1 MITVEDRMAELIRSV
16 EDEAPI
22 SYGRFGLHDDSGL
35 GREAEQESES
45 GALLVEPGGIAL
57 GEVGLVSRVGARM
70 ARVRMEAWNAE
81 PDDAPGEPW
90 STAGQVL
97 YLSPGGIVRLCG
109 PGYSPTG
116 QKLLLGPPF
125 CAYGLRAYTG
135 RVRTEPAA
143 WDDSEI
149 EAVEESWLLRF
160 WPLADAAGPAL
171 RAEAVAGGPTAA
183 RMDEIL
189 PLAHDSHAPQPGQ
202 WPALRP
208 HPRADPTTSVMRY
221 DPTLDG
227 MRPVPSA
234 EDGSPT
240 DPDDARR
247 RVEETLGDLR
257 HDMLGNLPGHVWS
270 WSRPTLEG
278 YSTQLRV
285 DRRIGRELNPDDAP
299 TLVLKASDVRTVLIG
314 PHPGHSGRAWV
325 WATDEDAH
333 ADVLSVDRKI
343 VARDVL
349 RMNSLLT
356 GIVTILRKEND
367 FVEVRAATEAEAAR
381 VITVERLRG

>member
-1 MITVEDRMAELIRSV
+1 MAELIRSV

-240 DPDDARR
+240 DPDDA
-247 RVEETLGDLR
+247 
-257 HDMLGNLPGHVWS
+257 
-270 WSRPTLEG
+270 
-278 YSTQLRV
+278 
-285 DRRIGRELNPDDAP
+285 P